1 MYPDDSNIT
10 HRQSTKVSRQ
20 FQYYLQTVDKGI
32 PTLPILPADNR
43 QNIPTIIIFPTD
55 SRQKYPDNSNIT
67 YRESTKVS
75 RRFQY
80 TLQAVEKSIPT
91 ILILLTES
99 TKVSRHIS
107 ILPTGCRQNYPD
119 DSNITYR
126 QSTKVSQQFQY
137 CLQRVDKRIPTI
149 PILPTDSRQR
159 YPDTSNITCRQST
172 KIFRRL

>member
-1 MYPDDSNIT
+1 MIPILPTGSRLKYPDILQNS
-10 HRQSTKVSRQ
+10 
-20 FQYYLQTVDKGI
+20 LQTVEKS
-32 PTLPILPADNR
+32 
-43 QNIPTIIIFPTD
+43 IPTILILLID

-80 TLQAVEKSIPT
+80 SLQTVEKSIPT

-99 TKVSRHIS
+99 TKVSRHIL

-126 QSTKVSQQFQY
+126 QSTKVSRQFQY